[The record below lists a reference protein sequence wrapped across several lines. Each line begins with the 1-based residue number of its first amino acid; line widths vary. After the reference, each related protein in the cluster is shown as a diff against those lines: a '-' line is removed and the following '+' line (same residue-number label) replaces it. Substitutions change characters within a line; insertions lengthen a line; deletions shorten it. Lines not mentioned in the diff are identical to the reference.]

1 MKIFESIWNGIVSIW
16 KALFG
21 GNSGNSGPQPWNGN
35 RKFFTCQ
42 FLLKGQYS
50 PDGLD
55 NTMQF
60 FGDKVTDDMRQKYL
74 DQVISLG
81 LDSIFIFML
90 NGGGGNSGMV
100 SFYKDRKAIGGEVD
114 QNEINLRKTWLAK
127 MKQMGIQPIL
137 CMQCCEHDINQTW
150 SSYWVNHADKIC
162 SDIMPIL
169 EQYNP
174 LWVSFLEAEKNVDG
188 AGAQKIAESM
198 CKYTMSPIGIHSSK
212 AEYITGVMG
221 AKVVEFTKD
230 YNNGERK
237 KGEQLNCD
245 DFMAW
250 ELYLKG
256 YVKQVSIARGGYD
269 WIAYERGEN
278 PSAWDSISP
287 EQNYDDSKRVANN
300 VRSPKRFMM
309 FEYSLGRVNDK
320 HEKQGLAVSF
330 CDTTKT
336 FGCGS
341 GCPKDLGKF
350 MRDLPMGMNSNR
362 VGSVLTLTGSGIT
375 CIANL
380 TNGTFTKN

>member
-1 MKIFESIWNGIVSIW
+1 MFSKIWNWIKSLFNGGYKPTPVKEGI
-16 KALFG
+16 
-21 GNSGNSGPQPWNGN
+21 

-42 FLLKGQYS
+42 FLLKGQWS

-55 NTMQF
+55 NTMMF
-60 FGDKVTDDMRQKYL
+60 FGDKVNDTQRQKYL

-81 LDSIFIFML
+81 LDSIFVFML
-90 NGGGGNSGMV
+90 NGGGGNAGMV
-100 SFYKDRKAIGGEVD
+100 TFYKNRQMVGGEVD
-114 QNEINLRKTWLAK
+114 SKEVELRKTWLAK
-127 MKQMGIQPIL
+127 MVKMGIQPIL
-137 CMQCCEHDINQTW
+137 CMSCCESGMNQTW
-150 SSYWVNHADKIC
+150 NSYWTKNLDKIC
-162 SDIMPIL
+162 ADIMPAL

-174 LWVSFLEAEKNVDG
+174 LWCSLLEAEKNVDG
-188 AGAQKIAESM
+188 AGSQKLAEAM

-221 AKVVEFTKD
+221 AKAVEFIKD

-256 YVKQVSIARGGYD
+256 YVKKISIVRGGYD

-278 PSAWDSISP
+278 PSAWDSVSP

-309 FEYSLGRVNDK
+309 FEYSLGRVDDK
-320 HEKQGLAVSF
+320 HARQGLACAF

-336 FGCGS
+336 FGVGS

-350 MRDLPMGMNSNR
+350 MRELPQGMTSNR
-362 VGSVLTLTGSGIT
+362 AGNNITLSNGTIT
-375 CIANL
+375 CTANL
-380 TNGTFTKN
+380 TDGTFKRN